1 MANYHSFSPNT
12 VEANQIDYYDTI
24 ELVSGDNQP
33 ELTIILKDS
42 NTALSGQTLDAAN
55 HATWALINLTNASS
69 VVMKFS
75 KAETTTILE
84 TITCSIV
91 SPPTNGKVI
100 MTWGSTTL
108 NGASGVYEGEI
119 TVTYSNGNITTV
131 RDLLKFDVRAGF

>member
-33 ELTIILKDS
+33 ELNIILKDS

-55 HATWALINLTNASS
+55 HATWAIINLTNASS
-69 VVMKFS
+69 VVMKFR

-91 SPPTNGKVI
+91 SPRTNGNVI
-100 MTWGSTTL
+100 MTWASTTL
-108 NGASGVYEGEI
+108 AGASGVYEGEI
-119 TVTYSNGNITTV
+119 TVTYNNGNITTV